1 MGAAL
6 VTSVVG
12 TLALGIAGPSQ
23 STPAPAAAAAPQVD
37 RATAIAAASDY
48 VAGHAR
54 AFRRSGA
61 DRLVRAAAQSG
72 SRHTWYVAY
81 ERTHRGLPV
90 IGGDFVVA
98 VDASGKATGA
108 TSGQERTIDLDSV
121 EPAISAA
128 TARQQA
134 RGQVDRG
141 ARASTPR
148 LVVFA
153 QGAPRLAWETVVEG
167 THADGEHAGLP
178 TKLHVIT
185 DARTGDLVTT
195 WDEVVL
201 GTGTGYYNGN
211 VTIGTS
217 GSGSSFSINDP
228 NRSGQS
234 CANQSGT
241 VYSGTDDVW
250 GTGSGTNLETACVDV
265 QYAQNKEWDMLSAW
279 LGRNGIKG
287 NGTGYPARVGLND
300 VNAYFNGSITNY
312 GHSQDNTRQL
322 TAIDI
327 VAHENGH
334 GIFATT
340 PGGSTGDNETGGMN
354 ESTGD
359 IFGALTE
366 FYANNPNDP
375 GDYLVGEEADLVGQ
389 GPIRN
394 MANPA
399 ALGDPNCWTSSIKN
413 TEVHAAAG
421 PLNHWFTLLSVG
433 TSGSPA
439 SPTCNNSSFTGLGIQ
454 TAGQI
459 FYNGLLM
466 KNSYWDHG
474 DARVATLTAVKNL
487 FPTDCA
493 KYDTVK
499 KAWDAVSVPAQSG
512 EPGAPSGC
520 GGTEPPPPS
529 GCSGT
534 NGTDFAIT
542 DNATTESPITIA
554 GCSGN
559 ASASSTVAVSIV
571 HTYRGDVALDLV
583 APDGSVYALKAS
595 SGSDSADNINATYT
609 KDLSAEAANGTWKL
623 RARDVAAGDTGRID
637 TWTLNLGGGTT
648 PPPSACAEVTRTGSL
663 SSGGSSYQPSTSG
676 FTAAAG
682 TIKGCLDGPTGTDFD
697 LYLQRLSGSTW
708 SNVASGTSSGP
719 DETVTYT
726 ATAGTYRWR
735 VHAYSG
741 SGSWSLGYDVP

>member
-1 MGAAL
+1 MNTPRKKAIGAAL

-12 TLALGIAGPSQ
+12 TLALGVAGPSQ
-23 STPAPAAAAAPQVD
+23 STDRPSPVSTSDRDAAATAAD
-37 RATAIAAASDY
+37 AY
-48 VAGHAR
+48 VGRHGA
-54 AFRRSGA
+54 AFRKSGG
-61 DRLVRAAAQSG
+61 DDFVRAAVQAG
-72 SRHTWYVAY
+72 SRGTYYVAY
-81 ERTHRGLPV
+81 ERTYRGLPV

-98 VDASGKATGA
+98 VDAESKATGA
-108 TSGQERTIDLDSV
+108 TSGQERVIQLDSV
-121 EPAISAA
+121 TATVPAA

-134 RGQVDRG
+134 RAQVG
-141 ARASTPR
+141 TATSASAPR

-153 QGAPRLAWETVVEG
+153 QGTPRLAWETVVNGRHEG
-167 THADGEHAGLP
+167 HP

-185 DARTGDLVTT
+185 DARTGAFVDS
-195 WDEVVL
+195 WDEVVM
-201 GTGTGYYNGN
+201 GTGSGYYNGS

-217 GSGSSFSINDP
+217 GSGSSWSIVDGG
-228 NRSGQS
+228 RSGQQ
-234 CANQSGT
+234 CGGQNGAAYT
-241 VYSGTDDVW
+241 GTDDAW
-250 GTGSGTNLETACVDV
+250 GTGAATNLETACVDV

-279 LGRNGIKG
+279 LGRSGIKG
-287 NGTGYPARVGLND
+287 NGTGYPARVGLAD
-300 VNAYFNGSITNY
+300 VNAYFNGSFTNY
-312 GHSQDNTRQL
+312 GHSQDNARQL

-394 MANPA
+394 MANPG

-433 TSGSPA
+433 TGGNPS
-439 SPTCNNSSFTGLGIQ
+439 SPTCNSSTVAGVGIQ
-454 TAGQI
+454 TAGKI

-466 KNSYWDHG
+466 KNSYWDHA

-487 FPTDCA
+487 YPTDCA
-493 KYDTVK
+493 KYASVK
-499 KAWDAVSVPAQSG
+499 AAWDAVSVPAQSG
-512 EPGAPSGC
+512 EPGAPTGC
-520 GGTEPPPPS
+520 GGGDPDPEP

-534 NGTDFAIT
+534 NGTDFAIN
-542 DNATTESPITIA
+542 DNATTESPVTIA
-554 GCSGN
+554 GCPGN
-559 ASASSTVAVSIV
+559 ASASSTVAVNIV

-595 SGSDSADNINATYT
+595 SGSDSADNIVATYP
-609 KDLSAEAANGTWKL
+609 KDLSSEVANGTWKL
-623 RARDVAAGDTGRID
+623 RARDVASGDVGRID

-648 PPPSACAEVTRTGSL
+648 PPAACAEVTRTGTL
-663 SSGGSSYQPSTSG
+663 TSGSSSYQPSTTG

-682 TIKGCLDGPTGTDFD
+682 TIKGCLDGPSGTDYD
-697 LYLQRLSGSTW
+697 LYLQKLSGSTW
-708 SNVASGTSSGP
+708 SNVASGTTSAA

-726 ATAGTYRWR
+726 AAAGTYRWR

-741 SGSWSLGYDVP
+741 SGAWSLGYDVP